1 MSKRETIQQEALDMA
16 IKHKRCGL
24 GISMGVGKT
33 LIGLKYIDHF
43 RKDNKPRVLVV
54 APKLSIF
61 ESWKDDSIKFGID
74 VDDLQFT
81 TYLSLNKFNPNDY
94 DYYIAMKY
102 FWLILQVEY

>member
-1 MSKRETIQQEALDMA
+1 MSKREIIQQEALDMA

-43 RKDNKPRVLVV
+43 RQDNKPRVLVV

-61 ESWKDDSIKFGID
+61 ESWKDDGTKFSVD
-74 VDDLQFT
+74 VDDLE
-81 TYLSLNKFNPNDY
+81 LELPI
-94 DYYIAMKY
+94 YIS
-102 FWLILQVEY
+102 ININ